1 MKQYLFPLPFSK
13 CCSNDCRKFKKKKK
27 KLYGRTRTYSVGPC
41 CHLHKENVLPQ
52 FLCGLLPCLLLRV
65 FISVPHPLSTRPPPS
80 PPRLCS
86 STFSPPKHKH
96 TLLLLSTET
105 SPKNMQSALK
115 ALVYQQSLTQWCEES
130 PNCSNQ
136 DQLASQ
142 VVLNYVL
149 KYKSKVGLRWWNRP
163 HRNLTCPW
171 CFTKRKPVQQSS
183 AASIKGS
190 GHTPTPNWSVLV
202 PLDIRRLLR
211 F

>member
-1 MKQYLFPLPFSK
+1 MGEP
-13 CCSNDCRKFKKKKK
+13 
-27 KLYGRTRTYSVGPC
+27 GRTVWGPAAIFIRRMFSPSSSVDCSRVSCWGSSS
-41 CHLHKENVLPQ
+41 LY
-52 FLCGLLPCLLLRV
+52 LL
-65 FISVPHPLSTRPPPS
+65 HPLSTRPPPS
-80 PPRLCS
+80 APRLCS

-105 SPKNMQSALK
+105 FPKNMQSALK

-136 DQLASQ
+136 DRLASQ

-163 HRNLTCPW
+163 YRNLTCPW

-190 GHTPTPNWSVLV
+190 GHTPTPNWSGLV